1 MYSCPDSIQRCRRWR
16 PWPGFRDRKGN
27 HSWFSSVRS
36 VEAAK
41 SSSEV
46 VVSKADSLV
55 ASLSIGWIV
64 FYVNSIT
71 ENSAA
76 VLSPPLTFFAWLS
89 VATFLLCWF
98 CSGDN
103 QTTYKRRYSQWER
116 SFLCQRC
123 GHFSGAGIG
132 FLQRQTGVRFRFDPQ

>member
-1 MYSCPDSIQRCRRWR
+1 LYSCPDSIQRCRRWR

-76 VLSPPLTFFAWLS
+76 VLSPPLTFFALFS
-89 VATFLLCWF
+89 AAKLLLLLVLFWRH
-98 CSGDN
+98 N
-103 QTTYKRRYSQWER
+103 QSTYKRRYSQWAR
-116 SFLCQRC
+116 TFLCQRC
-123 GHFSGAGIG
+123 GTVTE
-132 FLQRQTGVRFRFDPQ
+132 QE